1 MAGYRCPFCDEM
13 MSIHT
18 NTRSIYRMNFD
29 GCGWPAS
36 YHLPHLEV
44 TFYQCPNEDCQQI
57 SASAR
62 GVHGFMEDTEVPIH
76 PQAIYECYPEYVPL
90 AIRSDYEEA
99 CKILHL
105 SPKAAATLA
114 RRCLQGMIR
123 DFHNIVEKNLNQEI
137 AKLQGV
143 VPAAQW
149 KAIDAVRKIGNIG
162 AHMEKDVDLIID
174 IDPNEAEKLIMLVEH
189 LIESWYIQRH
199 EAEELYADLIAISD
213 EKADAR
219 KG

>member
-1 MAGYRCPFCDEM
+1 MAGYKCPFCDEY
-13 MSIHT
+13 MSV
-18 NTRSIYRMNFD
+18 NSQTRSVYRMNYD
-29 GCGWPAS
+29 GCGFALG
-36 YHLPHLEV
+36 YNHPHLEV
-44 TFYQCPNEDCQQI
+44 TLYHCPNDECRETSVFI
-57 SASAR
+57 R
-62 GVHGFMEDTEVPIH
+62 GVRGYIGNEEASVY
-76 PQAIYECYPEYVPL
+76 PQAVFEHYPEYVPL

-105 SPKAAATLA
+105 SPKASATLS

-123 DFHNIVEKNLNQEI
+123 DFHGIVDSTLNKEI
-137 AKLQGV
+137 TKLQDR

-149 KAIDAVRKIGNIG
+149 RAIDAVRKIGNIG
-162 AHMEKDVDLIID
+162 AHMEKDVDLIVD
-174 IDPNEAEKLIMLVEH
+174 IDPEEAEKLILLVEH

-213 EKADAR
+213 EKAEAR